1 MSLKEGDRS
10 ASLEVPGLRSENGAD
25 AEVERKRRVFTNSA
39 LERAHGETGSS
50 LELHFDYL
58 ELAHRAQIEDNEFS
72 SCWSCCG
79 CLKSPI
85 GGDIEAQSGRTKE
98 SWLGPS
104 RSAVVPS
111 GYDGM
116 LKNTETSVTMK
127 FPCYCV
133 KVADI
138 LEMKTFIPFE
148 QLQAQGKLHE

>member
-1 MSLKEGDRS
+1 MSLKETGKS
-10 ASLEVPGLRSENGAD
+10 AALVVPSLRSESGAD

-39 LERAHGETGSS
+39 LERPRGESGSRH
-50 LELHFDYL
+50 ELHFDYL

-85 GGDIEAQSGRTKE
+85 GGDIEAQSHRTKE

-111 GYDGM
+111 GYEGM

-138 LEMKTFIPFE
+138 LEMKRLIPFE